1 MLSCV
6 SLDFYFYFI
15 AFYETFKITS
25 RFLFVLFCYFLIL
38 FLNRNLPLYTGTFTK
53 QIYSG
58 STHGSGH
65 HPVHLPRV
73 QCQANT
79 EQDKWLHL
87 LQLLCFTVSAAL
99 FLVQVSNT
107 RCILELLQFFE
118 LLCAQKYLTLQKKTW
133 YCQFAEI
140 LKIK

>member
-15 AFYETFKITS
+15 ALYETFKITS

-65 HPVHLPRV
+65 HPVHLPREYNAKQTLNKINGCTYFSCFVLQSV
-73 QCQANT
+73 QLFSWFRCQILDVFWNYSN
-79 EQDKWLHL
+79 
-87 LQLLCFTVSAAL
+87 CFVHKS
-99 FLVQVSNT
+99 
-107 RCILELLQFFE
+107 I
-118 LLCAQKYLTLQKKTW
+118 
-133 YCQFAEI
+133 
-140 LKIK
+140 